1 MWGWSS
7 YYSSANKMVRMR
19 RVFCASPGLASRT
32 RARGHNVN
40 FPEQPDAVA
49 RVEGTEVVLAYGSL
63 SGVKSEKSRTMAR
76 ARAIEVP
83 ATCCDTARDNELAAR
98 IERVRRDIAGEL
110 LVRASFKL
118 RIRSVVVD
126 SSVMMGK

>member
-1 MWGWSS
+1 MLAVRLVVGREVGEAPHGGK
-7 YYSSANKMVRMR
+7 SACN
-19 RVFCASPGLASRT
+19 
-32 RARGHNVN
+32 
-40 FPEQPDAVA
+40 
-49 RVEGTEVVLAYGSL
+49 
-63 SGVKSEKSRTMAR
+63 
-76 ARAIEVP
+76 EVP